1 MNNEEYLDL
10 CLQMSQ
16 NTVSTVGFPIRSHL
30 SLPLGAFPLRTAVHS
45 TCRLRDIIGLLWASK
60 DMKHRVQMRQ
70 NSESQLFWLQ
80 KALDPDHLEASAQ
93 LSQNVPLVGH
103 TALSPSLVRAKF
115 QGINPMAS
123 LRCRALKWKQWI
135 LPLSMFRNLCMRG
148 FIWLL
153 SGRREDMQIYYTSEL
168 ESVTSFPSQL
178 VRLHAHM
185 LQAKT
190 FNFCYLLSSWTAA
203 ISRVVPFLECCNP
216 SNTSM
221 LSMESLKAQEWH
233 RLKDWN
239 CSMRHSQLGQQR
251 LGSLTL
257 QPLHLRIA
265 LRHKLLHCGKD

>member
-1 MNNEEYLDL
+1 MNDEQYLDL

-16 NTVSTVGFPIRSHL
+16 NAVSTVGFPIRSHL

-60 DMKHRVQMRQ
+60 DMTHRVQMRQ

-93 LSQNVPLVGH
+93 LSQNVPPAGH

-148 FIWLL
+148 FI
-153 SGRREDMQIYYTSEL
+153 
-168 ESVTSFPSQL
+168 
-178 VRLHAHM
+178 
-185 LQAKT
+185 
-190 FNFCYLLSSWTAA
+190 
-203 ISRVVPFLECCNP
+203 
-216 SNTSM
+216 
-221 LSMESLKAQEWH
+221 
-233 RLKDWN
+233 
-239 CSMRHSQLGQQR
+239 
-251 LGSLTL
+251 
-257 QPLHLRIA
+257 
-265 LRHKLLHCGKD
+265 